1 MVALAT
7 SETPGEMAGVAAGK
21 RERRTAKRAGRSS
34 GGVGSS
40 IADFEFICQ
49 LGEGA
54 HGVVNKVRSKVDGKT
69 YVIKEVKLRRLREK
83 ARKAALAEV
92 AMLKGVQHPN
102 IIRFYNSFLEK
113 SKWVLTFR
121 PRLQIRCG

>member
-1 MVALAT
+1 
-7 SETPGEMAGVAAGK
+7 MAGALNGK
-21 RERRTAKRAGRSS
+21 RERRAAKRAGWSEGNGVRS
-34 GGVGSS
+34 GVGSS
-40 IADFEFICQ
+40 IADFEFLSQ

-54 HGVVNKVRSKVDGKT
+54 HGVVNKVRSKVNGKT

-102 IIRFYNSFLEK
+102 IIRFHNSFLEK
-113 SKWVLTFR
+113 SRYVLSYV
-121 PRLQIRCG
+121 